1 MGKEALISLIDNV
14 DEQEYDV
21 IYRILLKFVKA
32 DNALPDEIEAIKKG
46 EAERAQG
53 EVYTHEDVW
62 D

>member
-21 IYRILLKFVKA
+21 IYRILLKFVKE